1 VKTLRGRCATWRS
14 TASSTDRVTS
24 ATPWGLLVHARRCT
38 QMLYEH
44 GNRSATQHQQLV
56 TINRTDGHPSGRRRL
71 GQYPHIGMGTHGPT
85 HRTCCGDPY
94 HVVDGS
100 EMLGVVSGPR
110 RVFLSH
116 TSELER
122 FSVGGSFVAAAKR
135 AIARAGDAVCDM
147 AYFSARDEP
156 PAQVCR
162 DAVLAAEVYVALVGF
177 RYGSPVRDRPE
188 CSYVELEFEVA
199 SKAGLPRL
207 VFLLGKD
214 AKGTAEATVVL
225 SDRSTGAGPPAH
237 PEATQQAFE
246 CPVCYGSPGC
256 LRGCALLLWCVAGAP
271 FVLMHQ
277 CRVDSTTPL
286 VPLLSTGLRRQAVGV
301 W

>member
-1 VKTLRGRCATWRS
+1 MALSPRLLRGSVSRDHYQ
-14 TASSTDRVTS
+14 SSV
-24 ATPWGLLVHARRCT
+24 V
-38 QMLYEH
+38 
-44 GNRSATQHQQLV
+44 
-56 TINRTDGHPSGRRRL
+56 I
-71 GQYPHIGMGTHGPT
+71 
-85 HRTCCGDPY
+85 
-94 HVVDGS
+94 VVDGS

-116 TSELER
+116 TSELVR
-122 FSVGGSFVAAAKR
+122 FPVGGSFVAAAKR

-162 DAVLAAEVYVALVGF
+162 DAVLAAEVYVTLVGF

-214 AKGTAEATVVL
+214 TQGTAELFQDVEHGGRQEAFRNSLPDSGVTVTTVTSPEGLETALFQALVTLDGGGTDRATGSRGPVFAVTPL
-225 SDRSTGAGPPAH
+225 RGDEVERPELMAELLAAVTRPGAAVTGLWGAGGFGKAIHHMRHTYRVTPRH
-237 PEATQQAFE
+237 
-246 CPVCYGSPGC
+246 GLS
-256 LRGCALLLWCVAGAP
+256 LW
-271 FVLMHQ
+271 
-277 CRVDSTTPL
+277 
-286 VPLLSTGLRRQAVGV
+286 
-301 W
+301 